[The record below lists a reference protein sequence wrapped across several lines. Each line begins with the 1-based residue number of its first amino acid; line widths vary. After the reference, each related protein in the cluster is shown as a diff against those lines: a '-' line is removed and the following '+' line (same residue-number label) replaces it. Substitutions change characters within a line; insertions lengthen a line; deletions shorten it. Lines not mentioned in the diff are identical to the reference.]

1 MNEENKKP
9 DVFKKS
15 IESTVRSISKKS
27 DISILFGDIKKNSK
41 EEINLPE
48 ITKSNVNKDKDLI
61 RGISDSASLMKRYH
75 NSKLHKKLSP
85 IKINSKEIFNEIE
98 HLRCELVGSSKYP
111 GIKKNLLNLELN
123 SINQKLNDGLK
134 LSKIETFKFILK
146 NKILKEKISSNL
158 TKVSDSI
165 SKSLIKTIQKD

>member
-111 GIKKNLLNLELN
+111 GIKKNLLNLYIYTHGFAYRCLRAR
-123 SINQKLNDGLK
+123 SFRRRHRRAHHL
-134 LSKIETFKFILK
+134 ET
-146 NKILKEKISSNL
+146 
-158 TKVSDSI
+158 
-165 SKSLIKTIQKD
+165 